1 MIDGSNNI
9 LEFDR
14 YLNGEMTE
22 AERQSFERTIRH
34 DESLREKF
42 RLHART
48 MAGLNRAAHDHKKA
62 AFLEDLKTNP
72 PVQPGGQIRRFMP
85 MLLTAAAVVLI
96 LLTVGLY
103 LGLNQ
108 TPDNWYLAQLDNV
121 PAFPTDR
128 GETGTLGE
136 IQELYQEEQW
146 ADAAQAITKR
156 IQTENED
163 ASDLW
168 FFLGICQLKQGG
180 DSLVIKAEESFA
192 NIADST
198 LYSEDSD
205 WWEAVAA
212 AANQDK
218 EKSISLLQKI
228 AVTDSHLYANQAAG
242 LLERLLE

>member
-14 YLNGEMTE
+14 YLNGEMSE
-22 AERQSFERTIRH
+22 AERHSFERTIRH

-62 AFLEDLKTNP
+62 AFLEDLKANP

-85 MLLTAAAVVLI
+85 MLLTAAAVVI
-96 LLTVGLY
+96 VLLSVGLY

-108 TPDNWYLAQLDNV
+108 KPENWYLAQLDSV
-121 PAFPTDR
+121 PTFPTER
-128 GETGTLGE
+128 GEEEPLSD
-136 IQELYQEEQW
+136 ILELYQEKNW
-146 ADAAQAITKR
+146 KDAASAIEER
-156 IQTENED
+156 INESD
-163 ASDLW
+163 QGASDLW

-180 DSLVIKAEESFA
+180 DSLVVKAEESFA
-192 NIADST
+192 NVTDST

-218 EKSISLLQKI
+218 EKSISLLRAI
-228 AVTDSHLYANQAAG
+228 AETDSHLYADQAAD